1 MAIDQEYLNYI
12 VDQLSEFG
20 DFQHKKM
27 FGGIG
32 FFREKIFFAGIM
44 NGVFRLK
51 ADETNIPDYEA
62 YDIGPWKIESRNMTM
77 PYYEV
82 PEEIIS
88 DKFKLAEWTEK
99 AYEVALRAKK

>member
-1 MAIDQEYLNYI
+1 MAIDQEYLDYM

-20 DFQHKKM
+20 DFEHKKM

-32 FFREKIFFAGIM
+32 FFRGKIFFAGIM
-44 NGVFRLK
+44 GGIFRLK
-51 ADETNIPDYEA
+51 TDETNIPDFEK
-62 YDIGPWKIESRNMTM
+62 YDMTPWRIESRNMTM

-88 DKFKLAEWTEK
+88 DKSKLAEWADK
-99 AYEVALRAKK
+99 AFEVALRAKK

>member
-1 MAIDQEYLNYI
+1 MAIDQEYLDYI
-12 VDQLSEFG
+12 IDQLSEFG

-32 FFREKIFFAGIM
+32 FFRGKIFFAGIM

-62 YDIGPWKIESRNMTM
+62 HGMGPWKIEGRNMTM
-77 PYYEV
+77 SYYEV
-82 PEEIIS
+82 PEEIVS
-88 DKFKLAEWTEK
+88 DKMKMAEWAAK
-99 AYEVALRAKK
+99 AFEVALRAKK